1 MISHLSRRITDRLEE
16 NGTISKSNREL
27 YEYGL
32 RQMML
37 SFVNIGTTF
46 LIGIAMSMILEAVIF
61 TCAYIPL
68 RIFAGGYHAK
78 TPQRCWAI
86 SAIMLTFNLL
96 VIKWFTY
103 LNDWILVLSLIA
115 FIGIFIL
122 SPVDNCSKPL
132 DEIETKRYSL
142 TSKIIL
148 FFELFILI
156 ISLVFDFHN
165 ISFCIELV
173 WISLCLMLVVGMIK
187 NKFYEM

>member
-1 MISHLSRRITDRLEE
+1 MINYWSRRITDRLEE

-37 SFVNIGTTF
+37 SFVNIGTTL

-86 SAIMLTFNLL
+86 SAIMLIFNLL
-96 VIKWFTY
+96 AIKLFTY
-103 LNDWILVLSLIA
+103 FSNWILVLSLIA

-122 SPVDNCSKPL
+122 SPVDNCNKPL
-132 DEIETKRYSL
+132 DEIESKRYSL
-142 TSKIIL
+142 TSRIIL
-148 FFELFILI
+148 FFELLVLI
-156 ISLVFDFHN
+156 IFLIFDFNN

-173 WISLCLMLVVGMIK
+173 WISLCLMLVIGMIK
-187 NKFYEM
+187 NKFNIK